1 MKKIKFIALF
11 LCSLFLL
18 ITFTACDDSYKP
30 KYYEH
35 QEIPS
40 VFNENKDMFQQ
51 IADIIIKNKSTWTDI
66 DIDDRIIG
74 ISVETDKDQ
83 LKPIIK
89 YYDENVER
97 FSEKEQLVFQNFFLQ
112 TLPHKDYGVALAYNR
127 YISISYAIKND
138 ITSCVGFLIYYFD
151 RTSLLS
157 DSVTYYDD
165 WTRAMLSNGAVDLG
179 NGWFYYERYK

>member
-66 DIDDRIIG
+66 DIDNRIIG

-112 TLPHKDYGVALAYNR
+112 TLPHKDYGVA
-127 YISISYAIKND
+127 
-138 ITSCVGFLIYYFD
+138 SCVGFLIYYFD

>member
-66 DIDDRIIG
+66 DIDNRIIG

-89 YYDENVER
+89 YY
-97 FSEKEQLVFQNFFLQ
+97 LQ